1 MAVEDT
7 QVSVVAHGTMRQRL
21 ESSISS
27 QGTPKVVANLRK
39 LGERGMVLGRDGPY
53 SHSSLDSTLPENV
66 TEMFSDFG
74 LMGLCYSLHRGLTQE
89 GSWSLGYVYLLSNLG
104 RQIFEVS

>member
-1 MAVEDT
+1 MAVEEDT

-21 ESSISS
+21 ESSISR
-27 QGTPKVVANLRK
+27 QGTAKVAANLRR
-39 LGERGMVLGRDGPY
+39 LGERRMVLGRDGPH
-53 SHSSLDSTLPENV
+53 SHFILDSTLPENV

-74 LMGLCYSLHRGLTQE
+74 LRGLYSLHRGLTQE

-104 RQIFEVS
+104 RQIFEIS